1 MNELR
6 VEALATPDR
15 KYDADSADW
24 NQFPPRLVGLYQ
36 RIDFLKQ

>member
-6 VEALATPDR
+6 VEALVPPDWR
-15 KYDADSADW
+15 YDADAADW
-24 NQFPPRLVGLYQ
+24 NQFLPQLVNLHQ

>member
-6 VEALATPDR
+6 VEALVPPDWR
-15 KYDADSADW
+15 HDAESVDW
-24 NQFPPRLVGLYQ
+24 NQFLPQLVNLHQ